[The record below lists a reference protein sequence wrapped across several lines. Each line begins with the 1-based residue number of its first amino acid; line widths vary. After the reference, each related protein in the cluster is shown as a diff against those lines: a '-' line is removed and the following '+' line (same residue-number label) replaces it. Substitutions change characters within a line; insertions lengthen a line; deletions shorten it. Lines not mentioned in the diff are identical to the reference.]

1 MIKCQLSQFSRSR
14 KFMAKSIMANFN
26 KIFFYLNSRP
36 RFVRFIMTGV
46 VNTIVHVS
54 VFAFFLY
61 AQISVVFANVLAF
74 MCANIFS
81 FFASSYFVF
90 KVNSS
95 SIYFYW
101 RFLSLS
107 IIGVVLSFAI
117 SVVCEKFQL
126 HSYISVLG
134 VVLIMPP
141 VSYLLQK
148 VAFLGRNV
156 SVR

>member
-1 MIKCQLSQFSRSR
+1 MIKCQLSLFPRSR
-14 KFMAKSIMANFN
+14 KVMAKSIMANFN

-36 RFVRFIMTGV
+36 RFVRFVMTGV
-46 VNTIVHVS
+46 ANTTVHIS

-107 IIGVVLSFAI
+107 IIGVLLSFAI
-117 SVVCEKFQL
+117 SVVCEKLQL
-126 HSYISVLG
+126 HAYFSVLG

-141 VSYLLQK
+141 ASYLLQK
-148 VAFLGRNV
+148 FAFFGGKFSAR
-156 SVR
+156 